1 MNDASLAHLRAEL
14 RELYNAPAFKSGVWQ
29 DTSDFAYIG
38 TSLIERSIACCASKL
53 EGDLL
58 DVGSGADPYRRCFQH
73 VRRKVNCDYS
83 AMRGPVAFISSAV
96 HLPVLDASF
105 DSILCTEVLE
115 HVPDPM
121 ATWREFHRVLRP
133 GGRVLLSTPMYWP
146 PHELP
151 FDFYRYPEHGLRWLV
166 AQGGFEVEAI
176 FPRGGVWALWGQVTL
191 HVMPQYFRFRWQRR
205 LWNRMML
212 GLDAW
217 RGNAQITLG
226 WTVLARKKATS
237 G

>member
-1 MNDASLAHLRAEL
+1 MNAAPLSHLRAEL
-14 RELYNAPAFKSGVWQ
+14 RDLYAAPPLASGVWQ
-29 DTSDFAYIG
+29 DTSDFAFIG
-38 TSLIERSIACCASKL
+38 TSLIERSISLGAPKL

-58 DVGSGADPYRRCFQH
+58 DVGSGADPYRACFPQI
-73 VRRKVNCDYS
+73 RRKVNCDYS
-83 AMRGPVAFISSAV
+83 GARGPVDFISSAV
-96 HLPVLDASF
+96 HLPVAAASF

-115 HVPDPM
+115 HVPDPL

-166 AQGGFEVEAI
+166 TQSGFEVEALY
-176 FPRGGVWALWGQVTL
+176 PRGGVWALWGQVTL
-191 HVMPQYFRFRWQRR
+191 HIMPQYFRFRWQRR
-205 LWNRMML
+205 LWNRLLL
-212 GLDAW
+212 GLDRW

-226 WTVLARKKATS
+226 WTVLARKKPDS
-237 G
+237 R